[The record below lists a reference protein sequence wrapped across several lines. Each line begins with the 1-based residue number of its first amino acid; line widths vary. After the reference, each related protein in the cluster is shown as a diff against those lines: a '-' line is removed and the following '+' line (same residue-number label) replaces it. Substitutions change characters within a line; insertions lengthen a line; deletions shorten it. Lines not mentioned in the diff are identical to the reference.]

1 MTRII
6 GIDPGKQG
14 AFAVFDDAGGTFFVK
29 TYDMPGTLDGKR
41 QLISDIGVVKCAWLE
56 RPFYP
61 QIIGIKNAVT
71 IATTYGEL
79 KACLFFAGIPTFEV
93 DPSTWKKSMHLS
105 TDKNASRSLASQH
118 FPDQSNQWAR
128 VKDDGRAEAALIA
141 LYGWMKK

>member
-14 AFAVFDDAGGTFFVK
+14 AFAVLDDAGGTFFVK

-71 IATTYGEL
+71 IATTYG
-79 KACLFFAGIPTFEV
+79 
-93 DPSTWKKSMHLS
+93 
-105 TDKNASRSLASQH
+105 
-118 FPDQSNQWAR
+118 
-128 VKDDGRAEAALIA
+128 
-141 LYGWMKK
+141 